1 MSPLSGS
8 RRSAI
13 VAFALVFCLGAG
25 LLFAQEQSATAISH
39 QVRELF
45 ERAAKAVVKIHGV
58 DEHSEICGTG
68 FFVDPTGTL
77 YTAYTV
83 GGEAGNF
90 TVEFGGKKYPAR
102 QLVADIRSGTAIL
115 KVDETTP
122 ALPIGKSEELELAAP
137 VISIGYPLDL
147 PKTPN
152 FGMIAGFDRKC
163 LGRYFSTIHLRVNA
177 PTQRGEAGAPLL
189 NMKGE
194 VVGIVV
200 SGLENNSA
208 CYAVPIEAAEK
219 IRSDFVRFGEARH
232 GWIGVNNVSPAS
244 QQVDGSRAMVTQVAE
259 DAPAARSGLKEGDVL
274 LQVGKKKIS
283 DPEDVF
289 DASFYITAGDTVPIT
304 VMRGDQ
310 KMTFH
315 VQATMHPA
323 STHRRAARLSRHNPW
338 RNPHVARR
346 RRDAFAVDSTRPAVV
361 VQSRTRKCGH
371 NIFRSSASSMIFTPS
386 SFALS
391 NLLPGSA
398 PART

>member
-1 MSPLSGS
+1 MNPVSGFKHGT
-8 RRSAI
+8 
-13 VAFALVFCLGAG
+13 VAVA
-25 LLFAQEQSATAISH
+25 LLFCSRASLLLAQEQSASTISH
-39 QVRELF
+39 QIREVF

-68 FFVDPTGTL
+68 FFIDPTGTL

-90 TVEFGGKKYPAR
+90 TVEFGGKKYAAH
-102 QLVADIRSGTAIL
+102 QLLADIRSGTAML

-122 ALPIGKSEELELAAP
+122 ALPIGRSDELQVATP
-137 VISIGYPLDL
+137 VVSIGYPLDL

-194 VVGIVV
+194 VIGIVV

-244 QQVDGSRAMVTQVAE
+244 HEVDGSRAMVTQVA
-259 DAPAARSGLKEGDVL
+259 DDTPAARSGIKEGDVL
-274 LQVGKKKIS
+274 LQVGQKKIT
-283 DPEDVF
+283 DPEDIF
-289 DASFYITAGDTVPIT
+289 DASFYITAGDVVPIT
-304 VMRGDQ
+304 VMRGNQ
-310 KMTFH
+310 KMTFD
-315 VQATMHPA
+315 VQAAMHPA
-323 STHRRAARLSRHNPW
+323 SRTGVLVASPGTIPGVIPMSLDEDTRH
-338 RNPHVARR
+338 
-346 RRDAFAVDSTRPAVV
+346 
-361 VQSRTRKCGH
+361 
-371 NIFRSSASSMIFTPS
+371 TP
-386 SFALS
+386 
-391 NLLPGSA
+391 
-398 PART
+398 

>member
-1 MSPLSGS
+1 MSLLSGS
-8 RRSAI
+8 KRSAI
-13 VAFALVFCLGAG
+13 AFALVFCSGAG
-25 LLFAQEQSATAISH
+25 FLFAQEQSATAISH
-39 QVRELF
+39 QVRDIF

-90 TVEFGGKKYPAR
+90 TVEFNGKKYPAR
-102 QLVADIRSGTAIL
+102 QLLADIRSGTAML

-122 ALPIGKSEELELAAP
+122 ALPIGKSDELEVATP
-137 VISIGYPLDL
+137 VVTIGYPLDL

-163 LGRYFSTIHLRVNA
+163 LGRYFSTVHLRVNA

-189 NMKGE
+189 NLKGE

-244 QQVDGSRAMVTQVAE
+244 QQVDGSRAVVTQVEE
-259 DAPAARSGLKEGDVL
+259 DAPAARSGIKEGDVL
-274 LQVGKKKIS
+274 LQVGKKKITE
-283 DPEDVF
+283 PEDVF
-289 DASFYITAGDTVPIT
+289 DASFYITAGDVVPIT
-304 VMRGDQ
+304 VMRGNQ
-310 KMTFH
+310 KLTLH
-315 VQATMHPA
+315 VQAARHPA
-323 STHRRAARLSRHNPW
+323 SKTGMLLASPGTIPGTIPMSLDEEG
-338 RNPHVARR
+338 PH
-346 RRDAFAVDSTRPAVV
+346 SP
-361 VQSRTRKCGH
+361 
-371 NIFRSSASSMIFTPS
+371 
-386 SFALS
+386 
-391 NLLPGSA
+391 
-398 PART
+398 

>member
-8 RRSAI
+8 KPSSVI
-13 VAFALVFCLGAG
+13 ALALIFFSGGG
-25 LLFAQEQSATAISH
+25 LLFAQEQPATTISEH
-39 QVRELF
+39 VKEIF

-58 DEHSEICGTG
+58 DKHSEICGTG

-83 GGEAGNF
+83 GGDAGNF
-90 TVEFGGKKYPAR
+90 TVEFEGKKYPAR
-102 QLVADIRSGTAIL
+102 QLLADIRSGMAML

-122 ALPIGKSEELELAAP
+122 ALPIGKSDELELAAP
-137 VISIGYPLDL
+137 VVSIGYPLDL

-163 LGRYFSTIHLRVNA
+163 LGRYFSTVHLRVNA

-232 GWIGVNNVSPAS
+232 GWIGVNKFSEALQP
-244 QQVDGSRAMVTQVAE
+244 VDGSRAMVTQVAD
-259 DAPAARSGLKEGDVL
+259 DAPAERSGLKDGDVL
-274 LQVGKKKIS
+274 LQIGKKKVT

-304 VMRGDQ
+304 VMRGNQ
-310 KMTFH
+310 KMTFQ

-323 STHRRAARLSRHNPW
+323 AKSGMLL
-338 RNPHVARR
+338 
-346 RRDAFAVDSTRPAVV
+346 
-361 VQSRTRKCGH
+361 
-371 NIFRSSASSMIFTPS
+371 AS
-386 SFALS
+386 
-391 NLLPGSA
+391 PGTI
-398 PART
+398 PGT

>member
-1 MSPLSGS
+1 MSLLSGFK
-8 RRSAI
+8 RN
-13 VAFALVFCLGAG
+13 VLALALIFFSGAS

-39 QVRELF
+39 HVKEIF

-68 FFVDPTGTL
+68 FFIDPTGTL

-90 TVEFGGKKYPAR
+90 TIEFDGKKYPAR
-102 QLVADIRSGTAIL
+102 QLVADVRSGTAML

-122 ALPIGKSEELELAAP
+122 ALPIGKSEELELASP

-163 LGRYFSTIHLRVNA
+163 LGRYFSTIHLRVNL

-244 QQVDGSRAMVTQVAE
+244 QPVEGSRAMVTQVAE
-259 DAPAARSGLKEGDVL
+259 DAPAARSG
-274 LQVGKKKIS
+274 
-283 DPEDVF
+283 
-289 DASFYITAGDTVPIT
+289 
-304 VMRGDQ
+304 
-310 KMTFH
+310 
-315 VQATMHPA
+315 
-323 STHRRAARLSRHNPW
+323 
-338 RNPHVARR
+338 
-346 RRDAFAVDSTRPAVV
+346 
-361 VQSRTRKCGH
+361 
-371 NIFRSSASSMIFTPS
+371 
-386 SFALS
+386 
-391 NLLPGSA
+391 
-398 PART
+398 

>member
-8 RRSAI
+8 KRRAV
-13 VAFALVFCLGAG
+13 VAFALVFCSGAG
-25 LLFAQEQSATAISH
+25 LLFAQEQSASTISH

-58 DEHSEICGTG
+58 DKHSEICGTG

-90 TVEFGGKKYPAR
+90 TVEFGGKKCPAR

-115 KVDETTP
+115 KVDESTP
-122 ALPIGKSEELELAAP
+122 ALPIGKSEELEMATP

-219 IRSDFVRFGEARH
+219 IRSDFVRFG
-232 GWIGVNNVSPAS
+232 WIGVNNVSPAS
-244 QQVDGSRAMVTQVAE
+244 EQVDGSRAMITQVGN
-259 DAPAARSGLKEGDVL
+259 DGPAARGGIKEGDVL
-274 LQVGKKKIS
+274 LQVGKKKIT

-304 VMRGDQ
+304 VMRGDKKLTLQ
-310 KMTFH
+310 
-315 VQATMHPA
+315 VQAAMHPA
-323 STHRRAARLSRHNPW
+323 SKTGVLL
-338 RNPHVARR
+338 
-346 RRDAFAVDSTRPAVV
+346 
-361 VQSRTRKCGH
+361 
-371 NIFRSSASSMIFTPS
+371 ASPGAIPGVLPMSLDEDVSPS
-386 SFALS
+386 
-391 NLLPGSA
+391 P
-398 PART
+398 

>member
-8 RRSAI
+8 KRGAV
-13 VAFALVFCLGAG
+13 VAFALVFCSGAG
-25 LLFAQEQSATAISH
+25 LLFAQEQSASATISH

-58 DEHSEICGTG
+58 DKHSEICGTG

-90 TVEFGGKKYPAR
+90 TVEFGGKKCPAR

-122 ALPIGKSEELELAAP
+122 ALPIGKSEELEMATP
-137 VISIGYPLDL
+137 VMSIGYPLDL

-152 FGMIAGFDRKC
+152 FGWMAGFDRKC

-200 SGLENNSA
+200 SGLENNAA

-232 GWIGVNNVSPAS
+232 GWIGVNNVSPTS
-244 QQVDGSRAMVTQVAE
+244 QQVEGSRAMVTQVAE
-259 DAPAARSGLKEGDVL
+259 DAPAERAGLKEGDIL

-289 DASFYITAGDTVPIT
+289 DASFYMTAGDAVPIT

-310 KMTFH
+310 KITLQ

-323 STHRRAARLSRHNPW
+323 SKTGMLLASPGTIPGVIPMSLDD
-338 RNPHVARR
+338 
-346 RRDAFAVDSTRPAVV
+346 DAS
-361 VQSRTRKCGH
+361 
-371 NIFRSSASSMIFTPS
+371 PS
-386 SFALS
+386 
-391 NLLPGSA
+391 P
-398 PART
+398 

>member
-1 MSPLSGS
+1 MSLLLGFK
-8 RRSAI
+8 RGAI
-13 VAFALVFCLGAG
+13 AFALVFCSGAG
-25 LLFAQEQSATAISH
+25 WLFAQDQSASQ
-39 QVRELF
+39 QVREVF
-45 ERAAKAVVKIHGV
+45 ARAAKAVVKIHGV

-68 FFVDPTGTL
+68 FFVDPTGTI

-90 TVEFGGKKYPAR
+90 TVEFGDKKIPAR

-122 ALPIGKSEELELAAP
+122 GLPIGKSEELELATP

-200 SGLENNSA
+200 SGLGNNSA
-208 CYAVPIEAAEK
+208 CYAVPSEAAAK

-244 QQVDGSRAMVTQVAE
+244 KEVEGSRAMVTQVAE
-259 DAPAARSGLKEGDVL
+259 DAPASRAGLKEGDVL
-274 LQVGKKKIS
+274 LQVGKKKIT
-283 DPEDVF
+283 DPEDIF

-310 KMTFH
+310 KMTLQ
-315 VQATMHPA
+315 VQAGMHPA
-323 STHRRAARLSRHNPW
+323 GKTGVLLASPKTIPG
-338 RNPHVARR
+338 VAMSLDE
-346 RRDAFAVDSTRPAVV
+346 DASP
-361 VQSRTRKCGH
+361 
-371 NIFRSSASSMIFTPS
+371 TP
-386 SFALS
+386 
-391 NLLPGSA
+391 
-398 PART
+398 